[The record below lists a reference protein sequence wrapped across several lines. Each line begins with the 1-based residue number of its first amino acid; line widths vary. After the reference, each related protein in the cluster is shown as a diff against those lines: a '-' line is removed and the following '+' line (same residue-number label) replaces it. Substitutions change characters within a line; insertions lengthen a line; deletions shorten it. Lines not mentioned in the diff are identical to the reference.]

1 MSSRAPATMNSFMA
15 NALLGDG
22 WLVGL
27 AANYQAVCRKASS
40 SAALLVMTLFM
51 MFLGY
56 RARSAQV
63 E

>member
-1 MSSRAPATMNSFMA
+1 MNSFMA